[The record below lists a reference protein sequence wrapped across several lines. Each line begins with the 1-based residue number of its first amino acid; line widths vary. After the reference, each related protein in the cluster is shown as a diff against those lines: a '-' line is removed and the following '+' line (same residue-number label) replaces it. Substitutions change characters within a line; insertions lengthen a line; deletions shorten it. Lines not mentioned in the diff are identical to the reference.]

1 MNTRA
6 SAQHFGHH
14 MRIGEQIY
22 IVVGLRDYVSCSRCL
37 CRAGSRRGSG
47 GLGFTQP
54 NTRLLSS
61 PRCRGACEPQ
71 YKARRSR
78 ATQPNGR
85 PLTSLNAAHRIQ
97 MQRQKMTPRPR
108 PRPPAPAI
116 TPQNERQ
123 GFPICGLKTA
133 ATTVDI
139 GYKVIGQRIYT

>member
-1 MNTRA
+1 MYHAADVFAERGAGAEVEGWDSRNLTHDYCLHQGAEVHVSHNTK
-6 SAQHFGHH
+6 H
-14 MRIGEQIY
+14 
-22 IVVGLRDYVSCSRCL
+22 
-37 CRAGSRRGSG
+37 G
-47 GLGFTQP
+47 GAEQP
-54 NTRLLSS
+54 NPTR
-61 PRCRGACEPQ
+61 
-71 YKARRSR
+71 
-78 ATQPNGR
+78 R

-139 GYKVIGQRIYT
+139 GYKVIGQCIYT

>member
-22 IVVGLRDYVSCSRCL
+22 IVVGLRDYVSCSKCL

-78 ATQPNGR
+78 ATQPNPATFDIPKCG
-85 PLTSLNAAHRIQ
+85 TSHSNAAA
-97 MQRQKMTPRPR
+97 KNDTA
-108 PRPPAPAI
+108 PAPAPARACNY
-116 TPQNERQ
+116 TTKRTTGLPHLWLED
-123 GFPICGLKTA
+123 CGN
-133 ATTVDI
+133 
-139 GYKVIGQRIYT
+139 YC